1 MKVVISIVAL
11 VGIINFAAVAQQGV
25 KGQLFLVTG
34 NQMPGPDRKP
44 VPGKGVIREIHIY
57 KLTNMTEV
65 EQEDGFYKKVHT
77 QFVKSQISKA
87 DGTFKIKL
95 PPGRYSLFVKE
106 NKGLHANIFDN
117 ENNISPFT
125 VERKT
130 YTRMTV
136 KINYAATY

>member
-1 MKVVISIVAL
+1 MKAL
-11 VGIINFAAVAQQGV
+11 VICGVLVGMINLTVIAQQGI
-25 KGQLFLVTG
+25 KGQLYLVTG
-34 NQMPGPDRKP
+34 NQMPSPDRKP
-44 VPGKGVIREIHIY
+44 VPGKGVVREIYIY

-77 QFVKSQISKA
+77 QFVKSQFSKA

-106 NKGLHANIFDN
+106 NMGLHANLFDS

-125 VERKT
+125 IERKV

-136 KINYAATY
+136 TINYAATY